1 MTQEHTTGA
10 EEDHPNPFSSVVTAR
25 DVYDATRETQAD
37 VRNALTRLTALEREH
52 AEFRLRLSAL
62 ERWRY
67 ALPVTGISAVLAALG
82 AVLTAFLG

>member
-1 MTQEHTTGA
+1 MTSPAPEH
-10 EEDHPNPFSSVVTAR
+10 NPFSSVVTAR

-52 AEFRLRLSAL
+52 AEFRHRLTAL

-67 ALPVTGISAVLAALG
+67 ALPITGISAALAALG
-82 AVLTAFLG
+82 AVLTALIG